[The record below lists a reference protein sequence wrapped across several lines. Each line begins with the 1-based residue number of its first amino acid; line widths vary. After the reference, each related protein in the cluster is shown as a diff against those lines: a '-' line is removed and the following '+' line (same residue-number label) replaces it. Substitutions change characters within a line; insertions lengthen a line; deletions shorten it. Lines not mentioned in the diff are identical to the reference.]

1 MPEQTKKKDFVEI
14 KFTGIANNKIFD
26 SNIEEDLKTLDEK
39 AKPQKTIVCIGEG
52 MVPLGLDKEL
62 ESKEINKQYEI
73 TIPPKEAFGPRRKE
87 LIRIIP
93 MKLFLE
99 QKVNPQTGMVFTLD
113 NQLVK
118 ILAVSGARVTVDF
131 NNPLAG
137 KDLTYKFK
145 IIRVLSEKDEKEKIE
160 ELLQFF
166 LRFTPA
172 FEIKEGKVILKGPKG
187 FEMFINALKDKFKEL
202 INKELEFQELSKEEM
217 EAKIKEHKHNHEEHE
232 HTH

>member
-1 MPEQTKKKDFVEI
+1 
-14 KFTGIANNKIFD
+14 
-26 SNIEEDLKTLDEK
+26 
-39 AKPQKTIVCIGEG
+39 
-52 MVPLGLDKEL
+52 
-62 ESKEINKQYEI
+62 
-73 TIPPKEAFGPRRKE
+73 
-87 LIRIIP
+87 
-93 MKLFLE
+93 
-99 QKVNPQTGMVFTLD
+99 MVFTLD

-166 LRFTPA
+166 LRFKPE